1 MAMELSDTAKIQH
14 IIDRLRDFAD
24 ELEKEISNHGL
35 GYRLVTKVTMIDGIK
50 GIEIHTGIIKEE
62 NPSEERIKQFKANM
76 VNNHLFNYIY
86 SHYLSQK
93 EKYLASMEW
102 REFADGELKK
112 RLNEVKSNLKW
123 EVKKEKIAR

>member
-24 ELEKEISNHGL
+24 ELEKEISNYGL
-35 GYRLVTKVTMIDGIK
+35 GYKLITKVTMIDGIK

-62 NPSEERIKQFKANM
+62 NPSEERIKRFKANM

-93 EKYLASMEW
+93 EKYLTSTEW
-102 REFADGELKK
+102 RKFADGKLKK